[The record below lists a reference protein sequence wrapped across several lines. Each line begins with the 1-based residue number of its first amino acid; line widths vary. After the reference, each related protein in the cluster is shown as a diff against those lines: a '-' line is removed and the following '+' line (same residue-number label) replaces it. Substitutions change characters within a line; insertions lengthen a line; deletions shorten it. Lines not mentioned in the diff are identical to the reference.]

1 MADVE
6 DLQEVSIPK
15 NRTDILK
22 WNGWGYKDTQF
33 ELGEWRSGSLKWA
46 DTDNKTRCYAEA
58 HSWIVFYSS
67 TGEDGKGTLTGDRY
81 ELSGKTLPAMKD
93 WMVKQFDID
102 LSKTTTAQPRMKDV
116 PSPTLNEPFL
126 DAIKWWGGYRP
137 SNFTPFLHV
146 LVHVFR
152 FISRR
157 DARHYHIH
165 RHY

>member
-1 MADVE
+1 ME
-6 DLQEVSIPK
+6 WMGLQGHAIW
-15 NRTDILK
+15 T
-22 WNGWGYKDTQF
+22 GWVTQWLAEMGWHRMTRHAVTQKDTHAF
-33 ELGEWRSGSLKWA
+33 S
-46 DTDNKTRCYAEA
+46 
-58 HSWIVFYSS
+58 YSS

-126 DAIKWWGGYRP
+126 DAIKWWGGYCP